1 MIKEYERELNELQ
14 EGKLISKE
22 DLHEGDEIIYN
33 GEHYFVTRTD
43 TGTDYV
49 WITYDKSE
57 RYNRNAQG
65 WTLKADW
72 IDEVIGQ
79 PEEDE
84 LDESLK
90 EDYKSFAFV
99 VKCNDGPKEL
109 VRVIAEDRFKAEEY
123 AKKMYA
129 QNHTTYADDRHN
141 IWSIDEDLSSDIDKV
156 KHAVDQ
162 FKGQVTVSKDSGN
175 DVREYLLSKNIS
187 FMIDDSKSAKGK
199 LTFML
204 KYPIPK
210 LLNKN
215 ENLSGNMTVA
225 DIAKKHNVDYVNASN
240 ISSAIDSLNSAVKI
254 PNRLNMNINE
264 SVIRYPN
271 GMEVTDVDLD
281 RALDYQYGTD
291 RNMDNS
297 KYTDEEKQRA
307 VTYWINKTNP
317 NPYNESKVSEEDTQ
331 YGVHSFSQSSIIFRG
346 TEEECA
352 EFIADHNLWDD
363 AEIYA
368 MTPDD
373 PHYLKEAEEDG
384 LEDATQE
391 YTSAN
396 TSINSAKLPAIFSM
410 VNFKPETINL
420 DYGGGK
426 FDNATAALEGKGVT
440 NLIYDPYNRSS
451 GHNKDVIDTVRKN
464 GGADTVTCSNVL
476 NVIKEPE
483 ARKAVIKNIYSLLK
497 NSGTAYFTV
506 YEGTGKGNEG
516 PTRSGYQ
523 LNKKTGDYVEE
534 ISSVF
539 PSVSRRGKLIIAS
552 KGTSITEEFDDDWSD
567 TLETGGEPTYCP
579 DCGVKFVR
587 DEEGDAICP
596 KCNKTP
602 YQLANERRKNK
613 SLNENDT
620 EYTATGRKKMVS
632 DETMSLAIE
641 AARTIDPNA
650 KGDYDDDFIYG
661 DDGHGGSTWVILLNG
676 DGKAYSTWGRNA
688 VLTSKVEKAV
698 NDAADAYWAD
708 FDKRWE
714 ENNKHLVGK
723 KMKESYQDINYI
735 SRKELMHRIGN
746 IHSKSLKEE
755 SALNETYYAVIEVD
769 GKERRFPF
777 NNRDTAK
784 EYIAKAQRGEL
795 PEFEGKKIGSTYTE
809 SFNVVREEVKPNIE
823 SKDGSVNESLDF
835 TNAADVRHRLDSYS
849 GQYLTV
855 TFRGSYDWK
864 YISDLLEE
872 YNDGDEEEAD
882 LALDKLEAIYGSEY
896 KLLKA
901 LEVDEIRGFTAMD
914 RDIIVT
920 IKVDKDNLY
929 HNYADLINNPSIKK
943 DTVKILE
950 LELNESLK
958 KRYKKFPLK
967 ESTPKEKTIREDL
980 DFTDEAEIRKQLDK
994 YSGRYLTI
1002 TFKGSKDW
1010 KHISDLLEE
1019 YNDSDE
1025 EEDAESALDEL
1036 ESSYRK
1042 EYDLLKSLE
1051 VDEISEITSYTS
1063 YVIVTIKVEKDNLLH
1078 NFSDNYLD
1086 FIHMPSIDTDTIKI
1100 LELDKP
1106 TI

>member
-1 MIKEYERELNELQ
+1 MFELRDKIRELDFATDMKFDLLGLYEMSELTDAEKKLMATIIHTAENEEKAAEEVFEILNAPNAVNMDEDCEPEREFKEVFHPAYEELQ
-14 EGKLISKE
+14 N
-22 DLHEGDEIIYN
+22 GDEIIVN
-33 GEHYFVTRTD
+33 GQHLYVADAEYAD
-43 TGTDYV
+43 DYV
-49 WITYDKSE
+49 WVTDEKE
-57 RYNRNAQG
+57 DRYNKRAPGN
-65 WTLKADW
+65 TLAKYM
-72 IDEVIGQ
+72 IDDVIGQ
-79 PEEDE
+79 PDDDDDEE

-90 EDYKSFAFV
+90 DFMFT

-109 VRVIAEDRFKAEEY
+109 IKVVAEDKAKAEEY

-602 YQLANERRKNK
+602 YQLANERRKNE
-613 SLNENDT
+613 SLNKNELEELFKLCHQLGIHT
-620 EYTATGRKKMVS
+620 
-632 DETMSLAIE
+632 L
-641 AARTIDPNA
+641 
-650 KGDYDDDFIYG
+650 GDLELFMKNEG
-661 DDGHGGSTWVILLNG
+661 K
-676 DGKAYSTWGRNA
+676 GKAILSALKDYLFFEIG
-688 VLTSKVEKAV
+688 
-698 NDAADAYWAD
+698 DPD
-708 FDKRWE
+708 FQAKDE
-714 ENNKHLVGK
+714 
-723 KMKESYQDINYI
+723 
-735 SRKELMHRIGN
+735 
-746 IHSKSLKEE
+746 SLKESDDSQFDKAVE
-755 SALNETYYAVIEVD
+755 AMKAYWNYQMSLEQLHNTLLKIYNNDAEKAFKVFVEYGDAARRTKDECLNCDPKEENVSTVKEEVLKED
-769 GKERRFPF
+769 TDAEEWEEVATKTVEDSDGFLTDYVWYTDGDKHVFIFGDSDIYRPEDGYFDWEIDIVEGKEAEAYKEAQDWFNSYNGFAEELDEAQDIYDIQGQAVRDARR
-777 NNRDTAK
+777 K
-784 EYIAKAQRGEL
+784 EVL
-795 PEFEGKKIGSTYTE
+795 DEFK
-809 SFNVVREEVKPNIE
+809 
-823 SKDGSVNESLDF
+823 
-835 TNAADVRHRLDSYS
+835 
-849 GQYLTV
+849 
-855 TFRGSYDWK
+855 
-864 YISDLLEE
+864 
-872 YNDGDEEEAD
+872 
-882 LALDKLEAIYGSEY
+882 
-896 KLLKA
+896 
-901 LEVDEIRGFTAMD
+901 EI
-914 RDIIVT
+914 
-920 IKVDKDNLY
+920 
-929 HNYADLINNPSIKK
+929 
-943 DTVKILE
+943 
-950 LELNESLK
+950 
-958 KRYKKFPLK
+958 
-967 ESTPKEKTIREDL
+967 
-980 DFTDEAEIRKQLDK
+980 FTDEPGGINLDNK
-994 YSGRYLTI
+994 ETLAIVRGYLEDMGYVVEVSETQNASHPI
-1002 TFKGSKDW
+1002 HIEWFK
-1010 KHISDLLEE
+1010 
-1019 YNDSDE
+1019 
-1025 EEDAESALDEL
+1025 
-1036 ESSYRK
+1036 
-1042 EYDLLKSLE
+1042 
-1051 VDEISEITSYTS
+1051 
-1063 YVIVTIKVEKDNLLH
+1063 
-1078 NFSDNYLD
+1078 
-1086 FIHMPSIDTDTIKI
+1086 
-1100 LELDKP
+1100 
-1106 TI
+1106 

>member
-1 MIKEYERELNELQ
+1 MFELRDKIRELDFATDMKFDLLGLYEMSELTDAEKKLMATIIHTAENEEKAAEEVFEILNAPNAVNMDEDCEPEREFKEVFHPAYEELQ
-14 EGKLISKE
+14 N
-22 DLHEGDEIIYN
+22 GDEIIVN
-33 GEHYFVTRTD
+33 GQHLYVADAEYAD
-43 TGTDYV
+43 DYV
-49 WITYDKSE
+49 WVTDEKE
-57 RYNRNAQG
+57 DRYNKRAPGN
-65 WTLKADW
+65 TLAKYM
-72 IDEVIGQ
+72 IDDVIGQ
-79 PEEDE
+79 PDDDDDEE

-90 EDYKSFAFV
+90 DFMFT

-109 VRVIAEDRFKAEEY
+109 IKVVAEDKAKAEEY

-602 YQLANERRKNK
+602 YQLANERRKNE
-613 SLNENDT
+613 SLNKNELEELFKLCHQLGIHT
-620 EYTATGRKKMVS
+620 
-632 DETMSLAIE
+632 L
-641 AARTIDPNA
+641 
-650 KGDYDDDFIYG
+650 GDLELFMKNEG
-661 DDGHGGSTWVILLNG
+661 K
-676 DGKAYSTWGRNA
+676 GKAILSALKDYLFFEIG
-688 VLTSKVEKAV
+688 
-698 NDAADAYWAD
+698 DPD
-708 FDKRWE
+708 FQAKDE
-714 ENNKHLVGK
+714 
-723 KMKESYQDINYI
+723 
-735 SRKELMHRIGN
+735 
-746 IHSKSLKEE
+746 SLKESDDSQFDKAVE
-755 SALNETYYAVIEVD
+755 AMKAYWNYQMSLEQLHNTLLKIYNNDAEKAFKVFVEYGDAARRTKDECLNCDPKEENVSTVKEEVLKED
-769 GKERRFPF
+769 TDAEEWEEVATKTVEDSDGFLTDYVWYTDGDKHVFIFGDSDIYRPEDGYFDWEIDIVEGKEAEAYKEAQDWFNSYNGFAEELDEAQDIYDIQGQAVRDARR
-777 NNRDTAK
+777 K
-784 EYIAKAQRGEL
+784 EVL
-795 PEFEGKKIGSTYTE
+795 DEFK
-809 SFNVVREEVKPNIE
+809 
-823 SKDGSVNESLDF
+823 
-835 TNAADVRHRLDSYS
+835 
-849 GQYLTV
+849 
-855 TFRGSYDWK
+855 
-864 YISDLLEE
+864 
-872 YNDGDEEEAD
+872 
-882 LALDKLEAIYGSEY
+882 
-896 KLLKA
+896 
-901 LEVDEIRGFTAMD
+901 EI
-914 RDIIVT
+914 
-920 IKVDKDNLY
+920 
-929 HNYADLINNPSIKK
+929 
-943 DTVKILE
+943 
-950 LELNESLK
+950 
-958 KRYKKFPLK
+958 
-967 ESTPKEKTIREDL
+967 
-980 DFTDEAEIRKQLDK
+980 FTDEPGGINLDNEETLAIVR
-994 YSGRYLTI
+994 GYLEDMGYVVEVSETQNASHPI
-1002 TFKGSKDW
+1002 HIEWFK
-1010 KHISDLLEE
+1010 
-1019 YNDSDE
+1019 
-1025 EEDAESALDEL
+1025 
-1036 ESSYRK
+1036 
-1042 EYDLLKSLE
+1042 
-1051 VDEISEITSYTS
+1051 
-1063 YVIVTIKVEKDNLLH
+1063 
-1078 NFSDNYLD
+1078 
-1086 FIHMPSIDTDTIKI
+1086 
-1100 LELDKP
+1100 
-1106 TI
+1106 

>member
-1 MIKEYERELNELQ
+1 MQMIDN
-14 EGKLISKE
+14 
-22 DLHEGDEIIYN
+22 
-33 GEHYFVTRTD
+33 
-43 TGTDYV
+43 
-49 WITYDKSE
+49 
-57 RYNRNAQG
+57 
-65 WTLKADW
+65 
-72 IDEVIGQ
+72 
-79 PEEDE
+79 
-84 LDESLK
+84 
-90 EDYKSFAFV
+90 
-99 VKCNDGPKEL
+99 
-109 VRVIAEDRFKAEEY
+109 
-123 AKKMYA
+123 
-129 QNHTTYADDRHN
+129 N
-141 IWSIDEDLSSDIDKV
+141 IWSIDEGLSSDIDKV

-215 ENLSGNMTVA
+215 ENLSGNMT
-225 DIAKKHNVDYVNASN
+225 
-240 ISSAIDSLNSAVKI
+240 
-254 PNRLNMNINE
+254 
-264 SVIRYPN
+264 
-271 GMEVTDVDLD
+271 
-281 RALDYQYGTD
+281 
-291 RNMDNS
+291 
-297 KYTDEEKQRA
+297 
-307 VTYWINKTNP
+307 
-317 NPYNESKVSEEDTQ
+317 
-331 YGVHSFSQSSIIFRG
+331 
-346 TEEECA
+346 
-352 EFIADHNLWDD
+352 
-363 AEIYA
+363 
-368 MTPDD
+368 
-373 PHYLKEAEEDG
+373 KEAEEKLTTYYQIWAKGPSDSKFHFQDEYAYLSELVEEAKGYMQGDSQVRVLEVEEDESGNVVKRNGEVLFYSDGAVQTVDKELFDVATPQETADMFGKKVYSKKENKLYTPTGPVFEAAKSSPEEKLERELKTSIKANSNFTVNEDMDSSKFDKLLDKAFEFGYNYGYSDTFEDFMKKVKPNVKQSLTKDMLIRLKDAFDNGNHEGDVDEEMPLTEDESLKEFYNEDG
-384 LEDATQE
+384 LENATQE

-483 ARKAVIKNIYSLLK
+483 ARKVVIKNIYSLLK
-497 NSGTAYFTV
+497 NNGTAYFTV

-552 KGTSITEEFDDDWSD
+552 KRTSVTEEFDDDWSD

-579 DCGVKFVR
+579 DCGVRFVR

-602 YQLANERRKNK
+602 YQLANERRKNE
-613 SLNENDT
+613 SLNEDDIK
-620 EYTATGRKKMVS
+620 YTATGRKKLVS
-632 DETMSLAIE
+632 DETMYRAVE
-641 AARTIDPNA
+641 AAKTVDPNA
-650 KGDYDDDFIYG
+650 KRDYDDDFIYG
-661 DDGHGGSTWVILLNG
+661 DDGHGGSAWVILLNG

-714 ENNKHLVGK
+714 ENNKHLAGK
-723 KMKESYQDINYI
+723 KMK
-735 SRKELMHRIGN
+735 
-746 IHSKSLKEE
+746 E

-777 NNRDTAK
+777 NNRDTARD
-784 EYIAKAQRGEL
+784 YIAKAQRGEL
-795 PEFEGKKIGSTYTE
+795 PEFKGKKIGSTYTE
-809 SFNVVREEVKPNIE
+809 ALNVVREEVKPNIE
-823 SKDGSVNESLDF
+823 SKNGSVNESLDF

-849 GQYLTV
+849 GQYLTI

-882 LALDKLEAIYGSEY
+882 LALDKLEAVYRSEY

-901 LEVDEIRGFTAMD
+901 LEVDEISEITAMD
-914 RDIIVT
+914 RSVLVT
-920 IKVDKDNLY
+920 IKVDKDDLY

-967 ESTPKEKTIREDL
+967 ESTSKEKL
-980 DFTDEAEIRKQLDK
+980 
-994 YSGRYLTI
+994 
-1002 TFKGSKDW
+1002 
-1010 KHISDLLEE
+1010 
-1019 YNDSDE
+1019 
-1025 EEDAESALDEL
+1025 
-1036 ESSYRK
+1036 
-1042 EYDLLKSLE
+1042 
-1051 VDEISEITSYTS
+1051 
-1063 YVIVTIKVEKDNLLH
+1063 
-1078 NFSDNYLD
+1078 
-1086 FIHMPSIDTDTIKI
+1086 
-1100 LELDKP
+1100 
-1106 TI
+1106 